1 MGNVFNENKG
11 FESINRDLIFDNSL
25 SDRARFVYIYMSA
38 KPEGWDFYVSHMCK
52 ELCYSENTL
61 RKYIDEL
68 LKTGW
73 LERHEQ
79 KRKEDGTLGA
89 TQYVIKFSNDANRPQ
104 FHRGTNFT
112 VRQNYRDGK
121 IGTQR
126 NIDYKEIKNN
136 KEINNINI
144 KNTEK
149 PQNENAFV
157 SEFDTVFD
165 DTAEKIKKDPEVAY
179 NLRDYRIKDIDALL
193 KAFKKH
199 LKKNFRTSDFIKQ
212 NYMQN
217 RKWLFSTIG
226 SGVLDL
232 SKATGR
238 ELGPGEKI
246 DEDGRRYYLNERTGK
261 PIYIPDDA
269 RPRPSRNHVWV
280 SAYNDWITP

>member
-52 ELCYSENTL
+52 ELGYSENTL

-126 NIDYKEIKNN
+126 NIDNREIKNN
-136 KEINNINI
+136 KEINNSYRENG
-144 KNTEK
+144 EK
-149 PQNENAFV
+149 PQNEQGGI
-157 SEFDTVFD
+157 SEFKAAFIEQATKMKTDECLQMSL
-165 DTAEKIKKDPEVAY
+165 AYLKIKDF
-179 NLRDYRIKDIDALL
+179 DALANEFYRHITNNIQQA
-193 KAFKKH
+193 K
-199 LKKNFRTSDFIKQ
+199 FIKNGYVRNCQ
-212 NYMQN
+212 
-217 RKWLFSTIG
+217 WLKYAIPK
-226 SGVLDL
+226 LDL

-238 ELGPGEKI
+238 ELGPGEMI